1 MEQPRT
7 RSNER
12 TPRRPAPLPR
22 PTRGAP
28 PVDPRESLANAP
40 GGPGGS
46 AAPDGHGPGRAGAAP
61 GAPAGADDESA
72 AVYRSGRPR
81 SVPPVLAALQKLRW
95 LRRMPGPK
103 FTGLGCGLLALL
115 LMLAAGTLDRLLPG
129 GHSPSAYGIAFLVA
143 SAVCALWVRPTE
155 LTAAPVALPIA
166 FFVGLVP
173 VSEGAAV
180 ADRLVDL
187 VTALALDALW
197 LYAGT
202 LLAVLTVSARKV
214 VLLASRAARR
224 AAADDRGT
232 AGPPRSATAPAAP
245 GAPAAAAPGTPG
257 TATAP

>member
-12 TPRRPAPLPR
+12 TPHRPAPLPR

-40 GGPGGS
+40 SGPGGS
-46 AAPDGHGPGRAGAAP
+46 AAAGGHGPGRTGA
-61 GAPAGADDESA
+61 APAGADDESA

-81 SVPPVLAALQKLRW
+81 SVPSVLAALQKLRW

-103 FTGLGCGLLALL
+103 LTGLGCGLLALL

-129 GHSPSAYGIAFLVA
+129 DHSPSAYGIAFLVA

-214 VLLASRAARR
+214 VLLASRAAQR
-224 AAADDRGT
+224 AAADDRGP
-232 AGPPRSATAPAAP
+232 AGPSRSATAPATAE
-245 GAPAAAAPGTPG
+245 APAATAPGTPG

>member
-1 MEQPRT
+1 M
-7 RSNER
+7 
-12 TPRRPAPLPR
+12 
-22 PTRGAP
+22 
-28 PVDPRESLANAP
+28 DPRESLANAP
-40 GGPGGS
+40 GGPGGP
-46 AAPDGHGPGRAGAAP
+46 AAPGGHGSGRTGAAP
-61 GAPAGADDESA
+61 APAGADDESA

-81 SVPPVLAALQKLRW
+81 SVPPVLAVLQKLRW

-103 FTGLGCGLLALL
+103 LTGLGCGLLALL

-232 AGPPRSATAPAAP
+232 AGPPRSAATPAAP

-257 TATAP
+257 TPGTATAP